1 MKTNY
6 GAIKMEEQPIKIQR
20 DGIRTML
27 RLAELQLRED
37 KDIPAALETLSVLH
51 KYVIQKRHDG
61 TTLH

>member
-1 MKTNY
+1 M
-6 GAIKMEEQPIKIQR
+6 KMEDQPIKIQR
-20 DGIRTML
+20 ADFRDIL

-51 KYVIQKRHDG
+51 KYAIQSRPDG